1 MKSKVREIPVGYRE
15 GNDRGPR
22 FLTQGDVVLLHGD
35 IITRFDGVPGVT
47 DAGAL
52 AMAITQPRRRI
63 LGQLVHPTLID
74 QAAAY
79 LFHLITAR
87 PFRDGNKRTGLFA
100 AFFFLHDNGIEVVD
114 ASEEWH
120 ALTLAVAEGQLTL
133 AELKVRFA
141 PFVRYGG

>member
-1 MKSKVREIPVGYRE
+1 MKSKARETPIGYRE
-15 GNDRGPR
+15 GNDPGPR

-35 IITRFDGVPGVT
+35 IITRFGGLPGVT

-52 AMAITQPRRRI
+52 AMAIKQPRRRI

-87 PFRDGNKRTGLFA
+87 PFHDGNKRTGLFA
-100 AFFFLHDNGIEVVD
+100 AFFFLHDNGTEVLD
-114 ASEEWH
+114 TSEEWY
-120 ALTLAVAEGQLTL
+120 ALTNAVAVGQLTL
-133 AELKVRFA
+133 TELTVRFA